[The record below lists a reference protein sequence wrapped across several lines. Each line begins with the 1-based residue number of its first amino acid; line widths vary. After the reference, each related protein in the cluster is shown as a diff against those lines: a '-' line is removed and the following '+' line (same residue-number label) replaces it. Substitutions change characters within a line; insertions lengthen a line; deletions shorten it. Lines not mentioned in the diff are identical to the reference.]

1 MAIKI
6 AFSNFKGG
14 ISKTSSSLCLADSL
28 KRKGKRVLLIDI
40 DPQGSSS
47 SVYHTDENEA
57 TLGDIIYN
65 DTPANECIQHLP
77 LGDIIS
83 ADKELMD
90 ADQHVKVDAHYYFHL
105 SRACKSVEN
114 LYDFIIL
121 DCPPGNGVLLA
132 NVYSYADYIIVPVT
146 MDKFGVQGLDE
157 LTSVIKSYSEEL
169 NPKLKVLGILI
180 TKYKGRQNLTKDL
193 ESDLIPQL
201 AKNMDTRVFDT
212 KIRESVKCQ
221 EAQAMSVS
229 LYDYAPTSTVAQ
241 DYDQF
246 ADEVL
251 KVKELNL

>member
-14 ISKTSSSLCLADSL
+14 ISKTSSSLCLTDCL
-28 KRKGKRVLLIDI
+28 RRKGKKVLLIDV

-47 SVYHTDENEA
+47 SVYHTDENQA
-57 TLGDIIYN
+57 TLGDIMYN
-65 DTPANECIQHLP
+65 DDPASECIQHLP

-83 ADKELMD
+83 SDKELMD
-90 ADQHVKVDAHYYFHL
+90 ADQHIKVDAKYYFHL
-105 SRACKSVEN
+105 SRSCKSIED
-114 LYDFIIL
+114 LYDYVIL
-121 DCPPGNGVLLA
+121 DCPPGNGVLLS
-132 NVYSYADYIIVPVT
+132 NVYCYVDYVIVPVT

-157 LTSVIKSYSEEL
+157 LSSVIQSYSEDL
-169 NPKLKVLGILI
+169 NQKLKILGILI

-193 ESDLIPQL
+193 ESDLIPKL
-201 AKNMDTRVFDT
+201 AAKMNTKVFKT

-229 LYDYAPTSTVAQ
+229 LYEYAPKSTVAI
-241 DYDQF
+241 DYDTF

-251 KVKELNL
+251 KETSV

>member
-28 KRKGKRVLLIDI
+28 RRKGKKVLLIDI

-47 SVYHTDENEA
+47 SVYHTDESEA

-65 DTPANECIQHLP
+65 DSPASECIQHCP

-83 ADKELMD
+83 SDRELMD
-90 ADQHVKVDAHYYFHL
+90 ADQHVKIDARYYFHL
-105 SRACKSVEN
+105 SKACRSVEDM
-114 LYDFIIL
+114 YDIIIM
-121 DCPPGNGVLLA
+121 DCPPGNGVLLS
-132 NVYSYADYIIVPVT
+132 NVYTYTDFIIVPVT

-157 LTSVIKSYSEEL
+157 LTDVIKSYHEEL
-169 NPKLKVLGILI
+169 NPRLKVLGILI

-201 AKNMDTRVFDT
+201 AQNMDTRVFDT

-229 LYDYAPTSTVAQ
+229 LYDYAPNSTVAR
-241 DYDQF
+241 DYDHF

-251 KVKELNL
+251 KELNI